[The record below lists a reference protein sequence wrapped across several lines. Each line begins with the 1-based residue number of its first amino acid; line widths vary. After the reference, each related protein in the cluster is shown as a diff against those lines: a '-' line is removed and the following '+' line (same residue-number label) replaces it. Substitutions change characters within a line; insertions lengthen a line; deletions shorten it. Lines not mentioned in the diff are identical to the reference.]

1 MQSLVIINNF
11 GMMINA
17 GLNAK
22 NKLTMVYVIRNLFG
36 ILVIVN
42 VNTINHVI
50 LVSIYTIKIKI
61 AEHNWLIN

>member
-17 GLNAK
+17 CVNEK

-50 LVSIYTIKIKI
+50 LVSIYTIKIKS